1 MSTAEKLI
9 GRTALFVRVA
19 WVSTVYCLLVQPRM
33 EENKYCLN
41 GRIRMRR
48 PGSPFQELKSGMALV
63 DILELAEVSFIQEPG
78 IIQRPED
85 GARLS

>member
-19 WVSTVYCLLVQPRM
+19 WLSTVYCLLVQPRM

-48 PGSPFQELKSGMALV
+48 PESPFQELKSGMALV
-63 DILELAEVSFIQEPG
+63 DILELPEVSFTLGLGAI
-78 IIQRPED
+78 RLPED
-85 GARLS
+85 GVRLS